1 MQNSPLNLLCHDI
14 SSIILR
20 YVPIF
25 ERKKFWED
33 LGDKVKETVYTKSPD
48 GNYIASEIILSNLDE
63 DHGKPLLDKM
73 DAIYMYDYDY
83 GLYYLYKHFTSL
95 LKSEYWEKPKD
106 NDVCDYSDGIMD
118 NIKLKGHISYD
129 IIPKYNEIMNKFTTF
144 NAKLLFTLPEKIGS
158 DNSLREIVCNK
169 NLKEGHKYLYKSR
182 YINIIIDRKNNDIY
196 KNKLSNKAK
205 RIIKE
210 ELEKWKII
218 YIRTISVAS

>member
-73 DAIYMYDYDY
+73 DAIYMYDHDY

-106 NDVCDYSDGIMD
+106 DDVCDYSDGSG
-118 NIKLKGHISYD
+118 KCGYVGLS
-129 IIPKYNEIMNKFTTF
+129 
-144 NAKLLFTLPEKIGS
+144 
-158 DNSLREIVCNK
+158 
-169 NLKEGHKYLYKSR
+169 
-182 YINIIIDRKNNDIY
+182 RKNWRQKDLHGWCHVQHVGIRPRICFIAGPRRHA
-196 KNKLSNKAK
+196 LAAFRSNL
-205 RIIKE
+205 RPYSLVE
-210 ELEKWKII
+210 
-218 YIRTISVAS
+218 